1 MLIASSERAGMTFY
15 LLLVAIYYRMKTSS
29 TTTPES
35 PSAKRVSLFKKAKNE
50 LSRLRK
56 TILRELS
63 RCKETGKLVG
73 IKALTL
79 GEGMVLSSVEDIYQ
93 EGSNEVIVVKW
104 YDRNNTASKTHV
116 FIDEIL
122 SVQPMDKMKR
132 NSLSSI
138 S

>member
-1 MLIASSERAGMTFY
+1 MTFY
-15 LLLVAIYYRMKTSS
+15 LLLVVIYYRMRTSS
-29 TTTPES
+29 ITHTETPS
-35 PSAKRVSLFKKAKNE
+35 VKPVSLFRKAKNE

-79 GEGMVLSSVEDIYQ
+79 GDGMVLSSVEDIYR

-104 YDRNNTASKTHV
+104 YDRNNIASKTHV